1 MESSYS
7 TELCLCHAD
16 EPHPD
21 SELQSRIWD
30 ALHARHIGEGGG
42 MFVYVTDRVVTLTG
56 NVATEHQALEVAE
69 VVTSISDVLG
79 FVNDLHIGPAALA

>member
-7 TELCLCHAD
+7 TELWLCHTD

-30 ALHARHIGEGGG
+30 VLHARHICDGGG
-42 MFVYVTDRVVTLTG
+42 LHVYVEDRVVTLAG
-56 NVATEHQALEVAE
+56 HVEDVHEALDVVQ
-69 VVTSISDVLG
+69 VVTSFRDVAGL
-79 FVNDLHIGPAALA
+79 VNDLHIGPEVAA

>member
-7 TELCLCHAD
+7 TELWLSHAD

-30 ALHARHIGEGGG
+30 ALHARHIGDGGG
-42 MFVYVTDRVVTLTG
+42 LLVYVTDRVVTLAG
-56 NVATEHQALEVAE
+56 HVDTEHQAIAVAE
-69 VVTSISDVLG
+69 VVTGISDVLG
-79 FVNDLHIGPAALA
+79 LVNDLHVGPPALV